1 MMCEDEMHKT
11 ATEVLDDFQ
20 QNYQQSPVDE
30 TLETIRALAPEGV
43 QDLLL
48 DHHLKP
54 LTRMLHQLGPN
65 VVLKFFTEPHYNFG
79 DLVSAEWTALAN
91 DSLYKGEPD
100 ELSLECDIRNAA
112 LKLFEIRGATDSQ
125 AAQIA
130 DIVWNALCEVE
141 ANNG

>member
-1 MMCEDEMHKT
+1 MTKT
-11 ATEVLDDFQ
+11 ATSVLDDFQ

-48 DHHLKP
+48 DHHLAILPK
-54 LTRMLHQLGPN
+54 MLRQLGPE
-65 VVLKFFTEPHYNFG
+65 VVRDFFTEPYYSFA
-79 DLVSAEWTALAN
+79 DLVSAEWNALAN
-91 DSLYKGEPD
+91 ADLYGDPYD
-100 ELSLECDIRNAA
+100 ELHLEGEIRSAA

-141 ANNG
+141 VGNG